1 MQQHMGIFLVSLAL
15 VVGFIVY
22 FISTQSN
29 LPKDKQEEDST
40 DQEPQIGQLNS
51 LYDDEI
57 IAVRKVEAPSDQEMA
72 GESRVEDEQPGRA
85 VYVLHVMAKAE
96 QTFKGYELLQALL
109 SQGLRFGEMS
119 IFHRYQNTNGKG
131 PVLFSLT
138 SALEPGTFDI
148 HNMGRCS
155 SPGLTLF
162 MASSGRGDA
171 DLERFELMY
180 ETALNLAKELNGEC
194 LDKQRGLV
202 TEATFTHYKQQIL
215 NSAQTV
221 IKQENSDQSGVAV

>member
-1 MQQHMGIFLVSLAL
+1 MQQHMGIFLVALAL
-15 VVGFIVY
+15 IVGFVVY

-29 LPKDKQEEDST
+29 LPKAKKEPEAK

-57 IAVRKVEAPSDQEMA
+57 IAVRKVEAPSTPEISS
-72 GESRVEDEQPGRA
+72 EVVTEDEHHSRA
-85 VYVLHVMAKAE
+85 VYVLHVMAKAD

-138 SALEPGTFDI
+138 SAVEPGTFDI

-162 MASSGRGDA
+162 MASSGKSDH

-180 ETALNLAKELNGEC
+180 ETALNLAKELSGEC
-194 LDKQRGLV
+194 LDKQRAVV
-202 TEATFTHYKQQIL
+202 TDATFTRYKQQIL
-215 NSAQTV
+215 NSSQALQ
-221 IKQENSDQSGVAV
+221 QEKSSKSGVAV

>member
-15 VVGFIVY
+15 IVGFIVY

-29 LPKDKQEEDST
+29 VPKAKKDEVEEDK
-40 DQEPQIGQLNS
+40 EPQIGQLNS

-57 IAVRKVEAPSDQEMA
+57 IAVRKIETSSAEPVDTSKQTAKAD
-72 GESRVEDEQPGRA
+72 ESNRA
-85 VYVLHVMAKAE
+85 VYVLHVMAKPE
-96 QTFKGYELLQALL
+96 KTFKGYELLQALL

-119 IFHRYQNTNGKG
+119 IFHRYQQTNGKG

-138 SALEPGTFDI
+138 SAVEPGTFDI

-162 MASSGRGDA
+162 MASSCRSQS
-171 DLERFELMY
+171 DLERFDLMHQ
-180 ETALNLAKELNGEC
+180 TASNLAKELNGEC
-194 LDKQRGLV
+194 LDKQRRTV
-202 TEATFTHYKQQIL
+202 TAKVVEQYKQKIL
-215 NSAQTV
+215 CAESIDNSEE
-221 IKQENSDQSGVAV
+221 ISKSGIA